1 MEDKNK
7 FHVYVYIT

>member
-7 FHVYVYIT
+7 PSITDYE

>member
-7 FHVYVYIT
+7 

>member
-7 FHVYVYIT
+7 FWIFFIW